1 MSRTYNHKPSRFY
14 EPDGLYE
21 YNESFLKAYIEK
33 WSKIYRKEWIDNNP
47 DIVKPPA
54 NYDVSNTMNGIHD
67 EYIPYTTAV
76 RRHPN
81 KKTHKQSLGKE
92 FSQTSI
98 EGIRYYRRP
107 YGEVSGK
114 SYRMKGVR
122 KMETRLRR
130 ARQKEQFK
138 NILINLD

>member
-1 MSRTYNHKPSRFY
+1 MMN
-14 EPDGLYE
+14 
-21 YNESFLKAYIEK
+21 
-33 WSKIYRKEWIDNNP
+33 IYHTLQLF
-47 DIVKPPA
+47 V
-54 NYDVSNTMNGIHD
+54 GIQ
-67 EYIPYTTAV
+67 I
-76 RRHPN
+76 